1 MMKKKKLHK
10 TLLALML
17 VFVPPYFLVFTEEGN
32 RITDNAIL
40 WLFGQESLAL
50 NLAEADGNFT
60 ENQVREVF
68 ADLEWQCG
76 MVQSQFGQTACNAP
90 IASFNE
96 LPARYVVMYFA
107 DDHLNAIKLSYRE
120 PYHNALLR
128 QLIDTL
134 GQPGN
139 AGSAAS
145 DTPDADEVLQWNTGK
160 GLVVLKKTIRE
171 AEQPALLWLRSAQ

>member
-17 VFVPPYFLVFTEEGN
+17 VFIPPYFLVFTEEGN
-32 RITDNAIL
+32 RVSDNAIL

-50 NLAEADGNFT
+50 NLAEADSSFT

-76 MVQSQFGQTACNAP
+76 AVQSPFGQTACNAS
-90 IASFNE
+90 IASFND

-107 DDHLNAIKLSYRE
+107 NDRLKAIKLGYRE
-120 PYHNALLR
+120 QYHNALLR
-128 QLIDTL
+128 QLLDTL

-145 DTPDADEVLQWNTGK
+145 DAPDADKVLQWNTGK
-160 GLVVLKKTIRE
+160 GRVVVKKTLGE
-171 AEQPALLWLRSAQ
+171 AEQPALLWLGSAQ